1 MKVHNHSEKE
11 KQALE
16 YLRLVPFCIFMHFV
30 LESSCCTTNSK
41 GQRSHIWEVQKWKP
55 IWQIDTQMVCLDSG
69 GQVNKW
75 TSGQVGSSHLMKSW
89 DTITTGRDYCLVPS
103 ALFRQWDFGRKFLD
117 ITQTPL
123 LQNPWSHILYS
134 LYTTTYTRAH
144 LSLLKLYLNELA
156 GGDRGRRQQSRN
168 C

>member
-1 MKVHNHSEKE
+1 MKVHSHSEKE

-16 YLRLVPFCIFMHFV
+16 YLRLVPFCIFMHSI
-30 LESSCCTTNSK
+30 LESARCTTIPK
-41 GQRSHIWEVQKWKP
+41 GSDLIFGKSRDRSLSGKLTREWYVW
-55 IWQIDTQMVCLDSG
+55 MVGDR
-69 GQVNKW
+69 GQW

-144 LSLLKLYLNELA
+144 LSLLKLDLNELA
-156 GGDRGRRQQSRN
+156 GGDRGRRRQSRN